1 MGKNLI
7 LLTNYFPYYKGEE
20 YIESE
25 LPILAKKF
33 ENILIISCLI
43 GENEPQTREVPEN
56 VSVMSTGKNNT
67 KLFKL
72 KMFMEGL
79 LKYPYKLNK
88 NILNQL
94 YEMYFIERSNFL
106 FEAIEDELGK
116 KLNKHFDSSNTII
129 YSYWFYLTAKM
140 GLDINNLFFDNKC
153 KVITRAHRYD
163 IYENFSALNFLPLR
177 TKLLDEL
184 NYVFPVSE
192 DGTQYLI
199 NQYPDYTDKIKTK
212 YLGTK
217 PNTTRIQPATDE
229 LVIFSCSGIRKIKRI
244 DRIINVIENIKNKGI
259 KVKWYHIGD
268 GELATKYEKIA
279 TAKLTTDTFKFL
291 GRIPNEKVVSEYKAK
306 GAHFFINLSDSE
318 GIPVSIMEALSVGLP
333 VIATDVGGTREII
346 NSNVGCLIDVQTKDE
361 EIANKIIELY
371 KQNNNEYIQMQQNCI
386 KNWENNFN
394 SEKNYNNFS
403 DLLIDLVG
411 GE

>member
-67 KLFKL
+67 RLFKL

-88 NILNQL
+88 NILTQL

-116 KLNKHFDSSNTII
+116 KLNQHFDSSNTII
-129 YSYWFYLTAKM
+129 YSYWLYLTAKM
-140 GLDINNLFFDNKC
+140 GLDINNHFFDNKC

-199 NQYPDYTDKIKTK
+199 NKYPDYTDKIKTK

-268 GELATKYEKIA
+268 GELASKYEKIA

-394 SEKNYNNFS
+394 SEKNYNHFS

>member
-56 VSVMSTGKNNT
+56 VSVITTGKNNT

-79 LKYPYKLNK
+79 FKYPYKLNK
-88 NILNQL
+88 NILTQL

-106 FEAIEDELGK
+106 FEEIEDELGK

-140 GLDINNLFFDNKC
+140 GLEINKHFFDNKC
-153 KVITRAHRYD
+153 NVITRAHRYD

-177 TKLLDEL
+177 TELLDQL

-199 NQYPDYTDKIKTK
+199 DKYPNYKDKIKTK

-217 PNTTRIQPATDE
+217 PNMTRIQPATDE

-268 GELATKYEKIA
+268 GELASKYEKIA
-279 TAKLTTDTFKFL
+279 TAKLTNDTFKFL

-333 VIATDVGGTREII
+333 VIATDVGGTKEII
-346 NSNVGCLIDVQTKDE
+346 NSNVGYLFDVQTKDE
-361 EIANKIIELY
+361 EIANKIIGLY

-394 SEKNYNNFS
+394 SEKNYNHFS